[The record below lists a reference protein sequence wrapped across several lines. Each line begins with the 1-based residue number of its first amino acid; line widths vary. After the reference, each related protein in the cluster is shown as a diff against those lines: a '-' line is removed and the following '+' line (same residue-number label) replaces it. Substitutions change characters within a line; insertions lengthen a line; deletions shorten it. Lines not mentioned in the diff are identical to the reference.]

1 MFFGFENRYWKSNSN
16 LKSNETN
23 SWNTVIIFDKLQNIF
38 HELKDK
44 VQNDIEENKKSPTK
58 ERDGSNW
65 YDESK

>member
-1 MFFGFENRYWKSNSN
+1 MFFGFENRYWKSNSI

-23 SWNTVIIFDKLQNIF
+23 SWNTVIIFDKLQNIL

-58 ERDGSNW
+58 ERDDSN
-65 YDESK
+65 